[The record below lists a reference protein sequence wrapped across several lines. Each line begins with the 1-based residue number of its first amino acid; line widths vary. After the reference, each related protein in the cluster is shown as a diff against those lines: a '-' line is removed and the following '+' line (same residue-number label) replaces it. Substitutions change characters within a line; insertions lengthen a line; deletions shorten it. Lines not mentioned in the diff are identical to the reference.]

1 MASGIRKMALYAAVA
16 AVTCGLAACSG
27 ENIAAEEQA
36 MRSPERLQKKTAEAL
51 SIADAGG
58 VTVSNIELTK
68 SPRGKSLIVVWRA
81 TGPDGTSYL
90 CNSDKR
96 VDFPICEAAS

>member
-1 MASGIRKMALYAAVA
+1 MTSLKLASLAMIAVCLAGCGGRDVAGEQQAL
-16 AVTCGLAACSG
+16 
-27 ENIAAEEQA
+27 
-36 MRSPERLQKKTAEAL
+36 RSPEHIQQKTAEAL
-51 SIADAGG
+51 SIADVTS

-81 TGPDGTSYL
+81 ATPDGKSYL

-96 VDFPICEAAS
+96 LDFPVCEVAS